1 VTVGLLHPG
10 EMGAAVGAALRSRG
24 EVVLWASA
32 GRSPETAARA
42 AAAGLQ
48 DAGTVDQLARRSDVI
63 ISLCPPHAALDVAGL
78 VPGFAGLYVDA
89 NAVSPEKA
97 RTIAARVQRYVDGGV
112 IGPPPREPGTTR
124 LYLSGGEARTIAA
137 LFAGS
142 TLEAIVVSDDA
153 GAASAVKMAY
163 AAWTKGSA
171 ALLLAIRELA
181 QARGVED
188 ALSAEWARSLPELE
202 GRSAAAARSAAAKG
216 WRWIGEMHEIADTF
230 AASDLPDGF
239 HRAAAEVYEHLVA
252 APAEP
257 AA

>member
-1 VTVGLLHPG
+1 
-10 EMGAAVGAALRSRG
+10 
-24 EVVLWASA
+24 
-32 GRSPETAARA
+32 
-42 AAAGLQ
+42 
-48 DAGTVDQLARRSDVI
+48 
-63 ISLCPPHAALDVAGL
+63 
-78 VPGFAGLYVDA
+78 
-89 NAVSPEKA
+89 
-97 RTIAARVQRYVDGGV
+97 
-112 IGPPPREPGTTR
+112 
-124 LYLSGGEARTIAA
+124 
-137 LFAGS
+137 
-142 TLEAIVVSDDA
+142 
-153 GAASAVKMAY
+153 MAY

-239 HRAAAEVYEHLVA
+239 HRAAAEVYERLVS